1 MRKEKRDRII
11 RVVLY
16 IRVSTEE
23 QALHGDSLEA
33 QEAAL
38 VQYAKDHGYKIIK
51 IYYDEGHSARIP
63 VTKRNVMKEL
73 MRDAQEDMFDLIL
86 FTKIDRW
93 FRSVREYHK
102 IQEILDAHRIDW
114 KTTLES
120 YDTTTAD
127 GRLKI
132 NIMLSVAENE
142 SDRTSERIIFVNNN
156 KVLKKEPVTGAQ
168 PWGYKTGLVDGQ
180 KRVVK
185 NEKIEHIVA
194 DMFDHFLTYKSA
206 HSTTSYL
213 NKKYEINRSN
223 VAVTKSL
230 KNPAYT
236 GEYRGVPDYRPAYI
250 THEQHDEIVRTFS
263 EGVNARKP
271 RKKRI
276 HLFTGL
282 IRCPECG
289 RKLSVHTT
297 KVTRKKVS
305 RIYYYYHC
313 YSYCEKRCS
322 YNKMVSDIKVETFLL
337 NNISSKL
344 DEYAMRIQ
352 VEQAEQQ
359 KGPKRDTKKY
369 EERLKRVNNMYLM
382 GNMEE
387 EEYREISSELKAT
400 ISEIKAKEKP
410 AAKKKDIEELRKL
423 IGDDFETMYRS
434 LTIERR
440 RALWTSII
448 DYIVVAD
455 NKPIDI
461 IFL

>member
-11 RVVLY
+11 RAVLY

-156 KVLKKEPVTGAQ
+156 KVLKKEPITGAQ
-168 PWGYKTGLVDGQ
+168 PWGYKNGYVDGQ
-180 KRVVK
+180 KRVIK
-185 NEKIEHIVA
+185 NEEVEHIVNA
-194 DMFDHFLTYKSA
+194 MFEHFLIYKST
-206 HSTTSYL
+206 HRTTGYL
-213 NKKYEINRSN
+213 NTTFGIDRSN
-223 VAVTKSL
+223 SAVTKSL

-250 THEQHDEIVRTFS
+250 THEQHEEIMRVFR
-263 EGVNARKP
+263 ENVNTKKP
-271 RKKRI
+271 RKKRT
-276 HLFTGL
+276 HLFSGL
-282 IRCPECG
+282 MKCPVCG
-289 RKLSVHTT
+289 RKMTVQST
-297 KVTRKKVS
+297 KVVRKKTT
-305 RIYYYYHC
+305 RMYYYYRC
-313 YSYCEKRCS
+313 YSHYDKRCT
-322 YNKMVSDIKVETFLL
+322 YDKMVNESAIEKFLL
-337 NNISSKL
+337 ENVNSKL
-344 DEYAMRIQ
+344 DEYAMRIRI
-352 VEQAEQQ
+352 EQAEE
-359 KGPKRDTKKY
+359 KKAPKRDSRKY

-387 EEYREISSELKAT
+387 DEYREISSELKAM
-400 ISEIKAKEKP
+400 ISEIKAEKP
-410 AAKKKDIEELRKL
+410 LIRKKDIEELKAI
-423 IGDDFETMYRS
+423 IGENFETMYS
-434 LTIERR
+434 TLDNEKK
-440 RALWTSII
+440 RAFWTSFIEN
-448 DYIVVAD
+448 IVIVGTQ
-455 NKPIDI
+455 PTDI